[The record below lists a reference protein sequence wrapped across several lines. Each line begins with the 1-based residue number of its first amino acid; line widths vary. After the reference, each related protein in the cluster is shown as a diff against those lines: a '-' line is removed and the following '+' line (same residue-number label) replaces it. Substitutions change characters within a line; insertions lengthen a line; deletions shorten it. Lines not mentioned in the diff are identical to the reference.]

1 MTDSD
6 SRFTANPPAGLPGE
20 ARFGTDPAILTN
32 QHVLDFYH
40 LWHSRCR
47 DGRIPSRAGM
57 DPLLM
62 GRFLSTILVTRVHYD
77 PLDFEYR
84 IIGEE
89 VIALLGNLTG
99 KRVRSA
105 AMINVAGS
113 AFANYAFVV
122 EHKVPQ
128 FLEGP
133 ASPAFRKDRRYVM
146 SRVHCPLSADGE
158 AVDHIISC
166 VAFL

>member
-1 MTDSD
+1 MTDSL
-6 SRFTANPPAGLPGE
+6 STANPASGPPGE
-20 ARFGTDPAILTN
+20 ARIGTDPAILSN

-40 LWHSRCR
+40 LWQNRCR
-47 DGRIPSRAGM
+47 DGHIPSRADM

-62 GRFLSTILVTRVHYD
+62 GRFLSTILVSRVYYD

-105 AMINVAGS
+105 AMINLAGS
-113 AFANYAFVV
+113 AFANYTFVV

-133 ASPAFRKDRRYVM
+133 ASPAFRKERRYVM

-158 AVDHIISC
+158 VVDHIISC